1 MAAAGYTVGMSL
13 LRRRLRHFTWIA
25 LVAMLGLGL
34 LPAVSHAL
42 AWAGGSGDWTEVC
55 TARGL
60 TRVAADGSPVEPG
73 GPFALHVMVHCPF
86 CASGTPAAGPPVGPW
101 AVRPEPVGAR
111 AGVPAMRLPPDC
123 PMSWPAA
130 QPRAPPATR

>member
-1 MAAAGYTVGMSL
+1 MSL
-13 LRRRLRHFTWIA
+13 LRHRLRHFTWIA

-42 AWAGGSGDWTEVC
+42 AWAGGRGDWTEVC

-60 TRVAADGSPVEPG
+60 TQVAADGSPVEPDG
-73 GPFALHVMVHCPF
+73 LFALHAMVHCPF
-86 CASGTPAAGPPVGPW
+86 CASGTPAAGPPVGAW
-101 AVRPEPVGAR
+101 AVWLEPVGAPGG
-111 AGVPAMRLPPDC
+111 APAMRLPPDC
-123 PMSWPAA
+123 AMSWPAA

>member
-1 MAAAGYTVGMSL
+1 MSS
-13 LRRRLRHFTWIA
+13 LRRRLRHITWIA

-42 AWAGGSGDWTEVC
+42 ARAGGSGDRAEVC

-60 TRVAADGSPVEPG
+60 TRLAADGSPVEPG
-73 GPFALHVMVHCPF
+73 GPFGLHATAHCPF
-86 CASGTPAAGPPVGPW
+86 CASDTPAAGPPIGPGRAW
-101 AVRPEPVGAR
+101 LEPVGAL
-111 AGVPAMRLPPDC
+111 AAVPAVRLRPAWPV
-123 PMSWPAA
+123 SWPAA